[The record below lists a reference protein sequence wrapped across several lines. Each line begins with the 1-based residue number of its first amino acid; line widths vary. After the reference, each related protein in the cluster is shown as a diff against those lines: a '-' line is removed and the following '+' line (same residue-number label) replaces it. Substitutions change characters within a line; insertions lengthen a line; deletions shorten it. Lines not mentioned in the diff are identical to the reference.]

1 MTKKDLI
8 KRINFIMGEF
18 KNMHPG
24 EIIMLPT
31 LMSAYE
37 NNKELS
43 DKYFGMFIE
52 LLKQN
57 EYLTQN
63 DKIEIGLTEHGF
75 VYLHENKPVQLNID
89 ISKCIA
95 RGKNRKTCFY
105 NIWDIIGT
113 DTEGLNPFYIKGSD
127 YYNTI
132 KPFIQGIPP
141 TVNQYLADIKEN
153 EKRNKSRI
161 EWYWDLFSLLDDS
174 QIKPF
179 LDKLSA
185 LINERNHTPIQKSNL
200 ELDDMDDLSEAV
212 EALEITNDNV
222 TMQEFQKQKT
232 PKVFVSHKHADEE
245 YAKALVEL
253 MLKLGVKENQIFCSS
268 YPGLGIPLGKNIF
281 DYIKELYESHNLLVL
296 FIHSPRYY
304 HSPVSLNEMGAA
316 WVLRYKY
323 VSFLTSDCEFDML
336 NGVITKH
343 ETAFKAGQKDTYHYL
358 NDFKIILEET
368 FNLAPKDVTRWETI
382 KNDFLKVVENITYE

>member
-18 KNMHPG
+18 KNMYPG

-43 DKYFGMFIE
+43 DKYFGIIIE

-63 DKIEIGLTEHGF
+63 DRIKIELTEHGF

-113 DTEGLNPFYIKGSD
+113 DTEELNPFYIKGSD

-141 TVNQYLADIKEN
+141 KVNQYLVDIKEN
-153 EKRNKSRI
+153 EKKNKSCI

-200 ELDDMDDLSEAV
+200 ELDDIDDLSEAV
-212 EALEITNDNV
+212 EALEITSDNI

-253 MLKLGVKENQIFCSS
+253 MLKLEVKENQIFCSS

-304 HSPVSLNEMGAA
+304 QSPVSLNEMGAA

-343 ETAFKAGQKDTYHYL
+343 EIAFKAGQKDTYHYL

>member
-1 MTKKDLI
+1 
-8 KRINFIMGEF
+8 MGEF
-18 KNMHPG
+18 KNMYPG

-43 DKYFGMFIE
+43 DKYFGIIIE

-63 DKIEIGLTEHGF
+63 DRIKIELTEHGF

-113 DTEGLNPFYIKGSD
+113 DTEELNPFYIKGSD

-141 TVNQYLADIKEN
+141 KVNQYLVDIKEN
-153 EKRNKSRI
+153 EKKNKSRI

-200 ELDDMDDLSEAV
+200 ELDDIDDLSEAV
-212 EALEITNDNV
+212 EALEITSDNI

-253 MLKLGVKENQIFCSS
+253 MLKLEVKENQIFCSS

-304 HSPVSLNEMGAA
+304 QSPVSLNEMGAA

-343 ETAFKAGQKDTYHYL
+343 EIAFKAGQKDTYHYL

>member
-18 KNMHPG
+18 KNMYPG

-43 DKYFGMFIE
+43 DKYFGIIIE

-63 DKIEIGLTEHGF
+63 DRIKIELTEHGF

-113 DTEGLNPFYIKGSD
+113 DTEELNPFYIKGSD

-141 TVNQYLADIKEN
+141 KVNQYLVDIKEN
-153 EKRNKSRI
+153 EKKNKSRI

-200 ELDDMDDLSEAV
+200 ELDDIDDLSEAV
-212 EALEITNDNV
+212 EALEITSDNI

-253 MLKLGVKENQIFCSS
+253 MLKLEVKENQIFCSS

-304 HSPVSLNEMGAA
+304 QSPVSLNEMGAA

-343 ETAFKAGQKDTYHYL
+343 EIAFKAGQKDTYHYL